1 MVTQELLCYY
11 LYFITR
17 ENSAMETGTDWLKAT
32 QIAEAELSYKPHLP
46 SVRTTLSSGNVM
58 MSEADRPTFH
68 LKLLAQ

>member
-17 ENSAMETGTDWLKAT
+17 GNSAMEMETDRPKAT
-32 QIAEAELSYKPHLP
+32 QIAGAELSYKPHLL

-58 MSEADRPTFH
+58 MSETDRR
-68 LKLLAQ
+68 LSS